1 MKSSPSLTIARE
13 NLHTATST
21 PQFFFFFFKES
32 NYNRL
37 PQWLSSKK
45 SIWHAGEVVSI
56 PGLGRSPGEGNGN
69 PLLYSCLGNP
79 VRNGAW
85 RAAVHRGHKELDT
98 TEQLNNKKPLYVVYR
113 KPALNMR
120 TTQSMEFSRPE
131 HWNAEKLLPSPGNL
145 PNPWVKPRSPA
156 AHVGSL
162 PAEPLGKPKYKDRC
176 G

>member
-1 MKSSPSLTIARE
+1 MQGTCVQSLVQEDSTFRGTTKPMHHSYWTCVLQRWSPHPQSLCSTAREATAMRSLSSKMKGSPSLHA
-13 NLHTATST
+13 ATSA
-21 PQFFFFFFKES
+21 PKFNFFFFFKES

-56 PGLGRSPGEGNGN
+56 PGLGRSPGERNGN

-85 RAAVHRGHKELDT
+85 RAAVHGGHNELDT

-113 KPALNMR
+113 KPILNMR
-120 TTQSMEFSRPE
+120 TI
-131 HWNAEKLLPSPGNL
+131 
-145 PNPWVKPRSPA
+145 
-156 AHVGSL
+156 
-162 PAEPLGKPKYKDRC
+162 
-176 G
+176 